1 MRNDTTRAETA
12 TNQEDHKMT
21 SPTEEE
27 LATAPL
33 IDNWMLLYMG
43 EVFVLM
49 GEVPALGSQTV
60 RSNSIRVLL
69 LRR

>member
-1 MRNDTTRAETA
+1 
-12 TNQEDHKMT
+12 MT